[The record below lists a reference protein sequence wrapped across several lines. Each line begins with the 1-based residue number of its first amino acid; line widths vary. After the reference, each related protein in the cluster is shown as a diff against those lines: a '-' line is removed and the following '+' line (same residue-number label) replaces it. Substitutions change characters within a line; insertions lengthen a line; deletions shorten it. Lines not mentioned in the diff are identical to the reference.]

1 MRQVKVLINTQKI
14 LAENWD
20 FDEFYTIDS
29 SDPENLYKCVKA
41 ELLKWKSLAG
51 FHEGPTPNEQIF
63 LQL

>member
-1 MRQVKVLINTQKI
+1 MLINTQKI

-29 SDPENLYKCVKA
+29 SDPENLYKCLKA

-51 FHEGPTPNEQIF
+51 FNEGPTPNKQIF